1 MLAQRVQRHASPR
14 THSHARITTLF
25 LHCDVSLSLVF
36 FLFRLLQL
44 YPVFPS
50 SILVMYLST
59 YHVHTEVPH
68 WLDESL
74 CEVESCCQ
82 PEAYACLIPIAS
94 GHSGPPPRSTITCCI
109 SSPSAPPA
117 LVRQTA
123 CPREPPQ
130 HGPPRAEAPFVASHS
145 PRRPL
150 PCWPGEAAACGVR
163 CSTAHRGTWLVGHA
177 CGCDAAAAASSP
189 PHVRVCVCVCVQHAL
204 MLMRRRGV
212 EGRSGDMV
220 AACLCLSLAAFTT
233 PPFACPSSIA
243 RTCIHGGC
251 PR

>member
-1 MLAQRVQRHASPR
+1 MSDPHCIGPFGAASTLNNHVLHKLAQRP
-14 THSHARITTLF
+14 
-25 LHCDVSLSLVF
+25 
-36 FLFRLLQL
+36 
-44 YPVFPS
+44 
-50 SILVMYLST
+50 
-59 YHVHTEVPH
+59 
-68 WLDESL
+68 
-74 CEVESCCQ
+74 
-82 PEAYACLIPIAS
+82 
-94 GHSGPPPRSTITCCI
+94 
-109 SSPSAPPA
+109 PPA

-150 PCWPGEAAACGVR
+150 GCWPVEAAACGVR

-177 CGCDAAAAASSP
+177 CGCDAAAASSP